1 MARSKLNI
9 VKSSGDRVL
18 YDEDKLRSSLSF
30 SGASASIIGSI
41 IKRINELLY
50 PSITTEEIYDL
61 AYEMLMEHSSFYGAR
76 YKIKKALFEL
86 GPSGFPF
93 EKYINELL
101 IREGFTSELNQYLT
115 GQCISHEIDILAKKK
130 DSLYLIECKFHSD
143 RTRVCNV
150 KDPLYLQSRFMD
162 VVNGFDT
169 QKKQQYQSFK
179 QWVVTNTRFT
189 KDAIDYARCCHMKL
203 ISWNYPLD
211 FSLKILV
218 DKHQL
223 YPITTL
229 SSLSQ
234 DEKQQL
240 LQMDVVLCSQLNK
253 DRGILDKIGLSDTRI
268 DRVVEECRFVCYLS
282 TNGSI
287 KH

>member
-1 MARSKLNI
+1 
-9 VKSSGDRVL
+9 
-18 YDEDKLRSSLSF
+18 
-30 SGASASIIGSI
+30 
-41 IKRINELLY
+41 
-50 PSITTEEIYDL
+50 
-61 AYEMLMEHSSFYGAR
+61 
-76 YKIKKALFEL
+76 
-86 GPSGFPF
+86 
-93 EKYINELL
+93 
-101 IREGFTSELNQYLT
+101 
-115 GQCISHEIDILAKKK
+115 
-130 DSLYLIECKFHSD
+130 
-143 RTRVCNV
+143 
-150 KDPLYLQSRFMD
+150 
-162 VVNGFDT
+162 
-169 QKKQQYQSFK
+169 
-179 QWVVTNTRFT
+179 
-189 KDAIDYARCCHMKL
+189 MKL